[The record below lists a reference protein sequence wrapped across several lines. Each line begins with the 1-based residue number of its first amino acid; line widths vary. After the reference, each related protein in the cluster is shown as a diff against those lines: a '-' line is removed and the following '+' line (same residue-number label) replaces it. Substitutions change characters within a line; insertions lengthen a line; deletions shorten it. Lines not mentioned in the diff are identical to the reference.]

1 MDWCGSST
9 PRTPEYRTMNQER
22 HERKAYWL
30 VVRPQFL
37 TGKDTKRLCPPSLWD
52 GRAVGFHVVKELN
65 NENRWRVP
73 DRIDRVMGREPSLS
87 RLYYR
92 GLWGSRNRRALILGW
107 AYYLD
112 AFSSYPLRTWLPSVY
127 RGHDN
132 WYTRGKGPLNALT
145 PTPDMDRTVSRRSE
159 PSSRTALMGE
169 QPNPW
174 NILQPQVAKSRHR
187 GAKPSRRC
195 ELLGKISLLS
205 LGNFYPLSD
214 GPSTRHRRITK
225 ADFRPCSTG
234 GSCSQAPFCLC
245 TRGPISVRPEGNLCT
260 PPLPFGRPTP
270 HRNCLPETV
279 PWPVGGI
286 SLMARTPPPA
296 REAFFAFHLSCAGK
310 AQSQSQGT
318 VKLHRGL
325 SVQVQ
330 VVRIF
335 TDMSISPSLSPRQC
349 PDRYAFRAGRNL
361 PDKEFRYLRTV
372 IVTAAVHRGFGRRLP
387 CHQVTNFLD
396 LPALGRRQPHT
407 WSYDFAE
414 TCVFGKQSPGPGH
427 CDPLC
432 EEAPLLPKYPFV
444 EGRSSFSWEYGMGY
458 FSAVA
463 PGTRTLARGIFSTP
477 SYPALKKQG
486 FRGIGFSPMFALLK
500 PTFSLPLRPHLLA
513 RVLSSKAERSPTDAF
528 LHPTASADRL
538 APFIFGAKALDQLAF
553 ATAPVGSLNQA
564 TAYESP
570 AHSSTGTR
578 SEINSLLPLLGELTV
593 SCSISLPDGVL
604 FTFPSRYYFAI
615 GHPGYLA
622 LQGGPCGFTQD
633 STCPM
638 LLGSGVVSCLPMDSA
653 AVRRLTYSG
662 ISGSMLI
669 FNSPKH
675 FVACYALPR
684 LWVPRYPP

>member
-9 PRTPEYRTMNQER
+9 PGTPEYRTMNQER

-37 TGKDTKRLCPPSLWD
+37 TGKDTQTPLPPSLWD

-73 DRIDRVMGREPSLS
+73 DRIDRVMGREPSLCLAVTTGALGV
-87 RLYYR
+87 R
-92 GLWGSRNRRALILGW
+92 WEALILGW

-132 WYTRGKGPLNALT
+132 WYTRGQSPSGP
-145 PTPDMDRTVSRRSE
+145 R
-159 PSSRTALMGE
+159 
-169 QPNPW
+169 
-174 NILQPQVAKSRHR
+174 
-187 GAKPSRRC
+187 KPLRLRY
-195 ELLGKISLLS
+195 LLGGL
-205 LGNFYPLSD
+205 
-214 GPSTRHRRITK
+214 R
-225 ADFRPCSTG
+225 
-234 GSCSQAPFCLC
+234 
-245 TRGPISVRPEGNLCT
+245 
-260 PPLPFGRPTP
+260 P

-279 PWPVGGI
+279 PWPVGPDTRKGPKPI
-286 SLMARTPPPA
+286 PGNSKSFIGSFCPGAGSPHLHRHVYFTESLSETVPRSL
-296 REAFFAFHLSCAGK
+296 RLSCG
-310 AQSQSQGT
+310 SGTYRQG
-318 VKLHRGL
+318 
-325 SVQVQ
+325 
-330 VVRIF
+330 
-335 TDMSISPSLSPRQC
+335 
-349 PDRYAFRAGRNL
+349 
-361 PDKEFRYLRTV
+361 FRYLRTV

-387 CHQVTNFLD
+387 VIRSPTSLTFRHWAGVS
-396 LPALGRRQPHT
+396 PHT

-414 TCVFGKQSPGPGH
+414 TCV
-427 CDPLC
+427 LV
-432 EEAPLLPKYPFV
+432 PFV

-477 SYPALKKQG
+477 SYPALKK
-486 FRGIGFSPMFALLK
+486 A
-500 PTFSLPLRPHLLA
+500 SLLRPSGPTRGSTGIFTCCPSTTPFGLILGPDSPSVDEPCGGTLRFSGHWILTNVCVTQADILA
-513 RVLSSKAERSPTDAF
+513 SASSTPARAGAFPKAERSPTDAF

-538 APFIFGAKALDQLAF
+538 APFIFGARALDQLAF

-578 SEINSLLPLLGELTV
+578 SEINSLLPLLG
-593 SCSISLPDGVL
+593 SSRFHVL
-604 FTFPSRYYFAI
+604 FHSPMGFFSPFPHGTTSLSVTR
-615 GHPGYLA
+615 GYLA
-622 LQGGPCGFTQD
+622 LQGGPCGFTRD

-638 LLGSGVVSCLPMDSA
+638 LLGSGAVPISLAATTGIAFCFLFLWLLRCFQFARLSLALPMDSA

>member
-37 TGKDTKRLCPPSLWD
+37 TGKDTKRLCPPLWD
-52 GRAVGFHVVKELN
+52 GRGQLVFHVVKELN

-73 DRIDRVMGREPSLS
+73 DRIDRVMGAENPSLS

-132 WYTRGKGPLNALT
+132 WYTRGASFP
-145 PTPDMDRTVSRRSE
+145 
-159 PSSRTALMGE
+159 
-169 QPNPW
+169 
-174 NILQPQVAKSRHR
+174 
-187 GAKPSRRC
+187 
-195 ELLGKISLLS
+195 
-205 LGNFYPLSD
+205 
-214 GPSTRHRRITK
+214 
-225 ADFRPCSTG
+225 
-234 GSCSQAPFCLC
+234 
-245 TRGPISVRPEGNLCT
+245 
-260 PPLPFGRPTP
+260 
-270 HRNCLPETV
+270 
-279 PWPVGGI
+279 
-286 SLMARTPPPA
+286 
-296 REAFFAFHLSCAGK
+296 
-310 AQSQSQGT
+310 
-318 VKLHRGL
+318 
-325 SVQVQ
+325 

-396 LPALGRRQPHT
+396 LPALGRRQPPP
-407 WSYDFAE
+407 YVVLRLRGD
-414 TCVFGKQSPGPGH
+414 
-427 CDPLC
+427 LC
-432 EEAPLLPKYPFV
+432 FWYPFV

-538 APFIFGAKALDQLAF
+538 APFIFGARALDQHAVRDPILSSHCLGAHGF
-553 ATAPVGSLNQA
+553 MFYFTPRWGFFSPFPHGTTSLSVTQ
-564 TAYESP
+564 E
-570 AHSSTGTR
+570 
-578 SEINSLLPLLGELTV
+578 
-593 SCSISLPDGVL
+593 
-604 FTFPSRYYFAI
+604 
-615 GHPGYLA
+615 YLA
-622 LQGGPCGFTQD
+622 LQGGPCGFTRD

-638 LLGSGVVSCLPMDSA
+638 LLGSERKLVMLSA
-653 AVRRLTYSG
+653 TGLSPSRVQYSTASPSSTTLVLLSHNPVFTFARLSLACPWIQQQFERLTYSG